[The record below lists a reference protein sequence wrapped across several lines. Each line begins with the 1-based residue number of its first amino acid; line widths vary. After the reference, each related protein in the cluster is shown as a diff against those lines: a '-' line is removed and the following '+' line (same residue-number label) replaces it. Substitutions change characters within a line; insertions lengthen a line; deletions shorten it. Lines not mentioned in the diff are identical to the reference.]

1 VKHAGPRIPH
11 YGSDPVSHSRL
22 ETMDRTLGTSR
33 LTLLEGAF
41 LKTLLSID
49 QELTAFRA
57 RSTTSMLTA
66 TVEIYHDCDGLAFP
80 GYSGMFPV
88 HCK

>member
-1 VKHAGPRIPH
+1 MKHARPRIPH
-11 YGSDPVSHSRL
+11 YGPDLVSHSRL
-22 ETMDRTLGTSR
+22 ETMDRTFGTSR
-33 LTLLEGAF
+33 LTLLEWAF

-49 QELTAFRA
+49 QELTTFRTW
-57 RSTTSMLTA
+57 SITSMLAA

-80 GYSGMFPV
+80 GYSGMSPV